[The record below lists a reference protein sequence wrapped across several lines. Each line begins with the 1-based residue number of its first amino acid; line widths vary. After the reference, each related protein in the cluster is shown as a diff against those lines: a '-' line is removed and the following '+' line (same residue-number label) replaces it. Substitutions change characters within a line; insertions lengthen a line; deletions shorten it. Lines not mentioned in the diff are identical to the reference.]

1 MIKINEYDN
10 IMRALKLK
18 MVTPPFSTKYI
29 YEWSLFFWGF
39 YKSEM
44 AKQNILMQA
53 GTAMLA
59 QANSVPKMALSLLQ
73 NG

>member
-18 MVTPPFSTKYI
+18 MVTPQFSTKYI

-44 AKQNILMQA
+44 AKQKLGWDRNIYI
-53 GTAMLA
+53 
-59 QANSVPKMALSLLQ
+59 PKKK
-73 NG
+73 